1 MDVTPVAGAS
11 WPGTPD
17 PIRRTS
23 EDPAPAAAA
32 TDGAAATAKAAEDAA
47 RAKDAQ
53 TRKPK
58 AAEEP
63 NKLSPDLEAL
73 VKAASPDSSLL
84 KFNVEKADVLAKFQI
99 DQATNH
105 VVVTMYQRSTG
116 EVLRQFPP
124 RHVLDV
130 MAALAGR
137 GLAVDVST

>member
-1 MDVTPVAGAS
+1 MDVTPVAGSS

-23 EDPAPAAAA
+23 EDPARAAAA
-32 TDGAAATAKAAEDAA
+32 IDGAAKTAKAAEDAA
-47 RAKDAQ
+47 HAKDA
-53 TRKPK
+53 
-58 AAEEP
+58 AAHTP
-63 NKLSPDLEAL
+63 RATDQPPPLPPGLEAL
-73 VKAASPDSSLL
+73 VKAASPDSSML